1 MHDAVRDGRDPGRR
15 VLERLERLGRL
26 VGGDDRELQTRRA
39 GVDDED
45 RAQ

>member
-1 MHDAVRDGRDPGRR
+1 VHDAVRDGPDARRR

-26 VGGDDRELQTRRA
+26 VGGDERELQARRA